1 MVRDSACVIIIVRIS
16 VRIRLKRDGVANAR
30 KQEFPQTFLENK
42 DSKRGSRGGFTPAP
56 FANED
61 ASSQEWRSTDD

>member
-42 DSKRGSRGGFTPAP
+42 DSKRGSRGGVYPRP
-56 FANED
+56 FC
-61 ASSQEWRSTDD
+61 